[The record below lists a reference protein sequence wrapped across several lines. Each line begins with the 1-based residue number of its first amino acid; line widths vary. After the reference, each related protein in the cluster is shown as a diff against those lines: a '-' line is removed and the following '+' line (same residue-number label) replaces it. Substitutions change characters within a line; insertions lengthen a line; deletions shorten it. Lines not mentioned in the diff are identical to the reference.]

1 MLRLAEQLSE
11 AAVDGLSCN
20 ILEISTCQRESKV
33 IVSPR
38 KQTAMPLIRRVNA
51 AVEMQVQLPYNLLFG
66 SVAWRGSGSIFTLGW
81 LTTAFWFCFF
91 FFFDYF
97 LVLIDVF
104 IKKTVK
110 TRTSIKSSISQV

>member
-1 MLRLAEQLSE
+1 MLRLAEQLLE

-20 ILEISTCQRESKV
+20 ILEEISICQRESKV
-33 IVSPR
+33 VVSPR

-51 AVEMQVQLPYNLLFG
+51 AFEMQVLLPYNLLIG

-81 LTTAFWFCFF
+81 LTTAFFFSFF
-91 FFFDYF
+91 FGYF

-104 IKKTVK
+104 IKTTVK
-110 TRTSIKSSISQV
+110 TRTSIKSSISQG